1 MDTGPSQ
8 ENVNTLSSCDEAF
21 TVRTKRQRPKYSL
34 RVHMLPKHPV
44 LKFFATGPIDRN
56 KTPYKWWCRVC
67 RVELSLMSRGVLELL
82 SHFKTDSHL
91 IKEHRIRLEIPG
103 MSLYDKFEK
112 ELTGNALLAA
122 RRTAKETYPIAPQL
136 DVCRLMV
143 GQDKLPDFSTTSS
156 PSEDV
161 ISQVRILE
169 HGLRHGG
176 HIDSLIGMW
185 NETVRLFPGN
195 SQASSFSWERQRLF
209 VSNFYI
215 LFFFFAIVH
224 TPGVNSFMF
233 AGYTCLHVP
242 RIVELWGHVHY
253 NFRVLLPF
261 FPE

>member
-1 MDTGPSQ
+1 M
-8 ENVNTLSSCDEAF
+8 
-21 TVRTKRQRPKYSL
+21 L
-34 RVHMLPKHPV
+34 RKHPV

-91 IKEHRIRLEIPG
+91 VKEHRIRLEIPG
-103 MSLYDKFEK
+103 RSLYDKFEK

-143 GQDKLPDFSTTSS
+143 GQDKLPDFTTTSS

-161 ISQVRILE
+161 ISQIRIQE

-195 SQASSFSWERQRLF
+195 SQASSFSRERQRLF

-215 LFFFFAIVH
+215 FVFF
-224 TPGVNSFMF
+224 
-233 AGYTCLHVP
+233 LHYSTYSWCKWYYV
-242 RIVELWGHVHY
+242 RRLY
-253 NFRVLLPF
+253 LSSCTTNC
-261 FPE
+261 